1 MRQSTGGSPP
11 AEDPATAIVG
21 PPDMTM
27 PGSEVLLF
35 RGGALLA
42 VVGVLAL
49 AIVLGRR
56 ALRRRRDRPV
66 RGRKG
71 PVAAGVVVGV
81 GIALAVLNRPPPF
94 FTPEFPPLPQLLPQA
109 AFFYRQTA
117 DLPLHPDSDE
127 QIASL
132 GGHPVVPNAAA
143 TVRDGVVWGKP
154 FNFVD
159 GRTPRHRF
167 RFHYS
172 AGSDH
177 VEYPISEPAYIQ
189 SMPTYGFDD
198 HYIGVDLEHREMWEV
213 ITIRD
218 WFGVWSG
225 TAGAHWD
232 LDDLRYPR
240 GRTTAS
246 GLPIL
251 PGLFT
256 WAEVDAGAVSHV
268 ITVTSPVSGRGE
280 WVWPARGT
288 DGVSDDPA
296 APPMGSW
303 LRLRDDADLGGLGP
317 QATVIARALQTYGAV
332 ISDTGPNFAVHGT
345 PDARWDDA
353 DLATLELLST
363 DDFEVVDAQA
373 LMVAADSMEARSP

>member
-1 MRQSTGGSPP
+1 VSPYQIDPSTS
-11 AEDPATAIVG
+11 EVIVG
-21 PPDMTM
+21 PPDMVM

-35 RGGALLA
+35 RAGVLLV
-42 VVGVLAL
+42 VVGLVVLAASAL
-49 AIVLGRR
+49 RWV
-56 ALRRRRDRPV
+56 LRRRRGRPARSRV
-66 RGRKG
+66 G
-71 PVAAGVVVGV
+71 VVAGVSVLVVGV
-81 GIALAVLNRPPPF
+81 VLSLVNRPPPF
-94 FTPEFPPLPQLLPQA
+94 FTPEFPALPRLLPEA
-109 AFFYRQTA
+109 AFFYRQA
-117 DLPLHPDSDE
+117 DELPRHPDSSA
-127 QIASL
+127 QVAAL
-132 GGHPVVPNAAA
+132 GGLPIVPSASA
-143 TVRDGVVWGKP
+143 TARGGVVWGKP

-159 GRTPRHRF
+159 DRTPRHRF
-167 RFHYS
+167 RFHYA

-189 SMPTYGFDD
+189 SMPNYGFDD
-198 HYIGVDLEHREMWEV
+198 HYIGLDLEAREMWEI

-256 WAEVDAGAVSHV
+256 WAEVDAGEVPHV
-268 ITVTSPVSGRGE
+268 ITVTSPVSGRDR
-280 WVWPARGT
+280 WTWPARYT
-288 DGVSDDPA
+288 DGVSDDPS
-296 APPMGSW
+296 APPMGTW
-303 LRLRDDADLGGLGP
+303 LRLRDDADLSGLGP

-332 ISDTGPNFAVHGT
+332 IADTGPNFTVHGT

-353 DLATLELLST
+353 DLATLQQIHT
-363 DDFEVVDAQA
+363 DDFEVVDAA
-373 LMVAADSMEARSP
+373 GLMVSAESMEARSPERP

>member
-1 MRQSTGGSPP
+1 
-11 AEDPATAIVG
+11 
-21 PPDMTM
+21 MTM

-35 RGGALLA
+35 RAGVLLV
-42 VVGVLAL
+42 VVGAGLMCVVAL
-49 AIVLGRR
+49 RQV
-56 ALRRRRDRPV
+56 LRRRR
-66 RGRKG
+66 GRTAKG
-71 PVAAGVVVGV
+71 RAVLVGAACVLVLGVL
-81 GIALAVLNRPPPF
+81 LAVLNRPPPF
-94 FTPEFPPLPQLLPQA
+94 FTPEFPALPRLLPEE
-109 AFFYRQTA
+109 AFFYRRA
-117 DLPLHPDSDE
+117 AELPVHPDSAA
-127 QIASL
+127 QVAAL
-132 GGHPVVPNAAA
+132 GARAVVPSASAAE
-143 TVRDGVVWGKP
+143 RDGVVWGKP

-159 GRTPRHRF
+159 DRTPRHRF
-167 RFHYS
+167 RFHYA

-189 SMPTYGFDD
+189 SMPTYGVDD
-198 HYIGVDLEHREMWEV
+198 HYIGIDLESREMWEI

-256 WAEVDAGAVSHV
+256 WAEVDAGEVPHV
-268 ITVTSPVSGRGE
+268 ITVTSPVSGRDR
-280 WVWPARGT
+280 WIWPARYT
-288 DGVSDDPA
+288 DGDSDDPS
-296 APPMGSW
+296 APPMGAW
-303 LRLRDDADLGGLGP
+303 LRLRDDADLSGLGP

-332 ISDTGPNFAVHGT
+332 LADTGPNFAVHGT

-353 DLATLELLST
+353 DLATLARLRT
-363 DDFEVVDAQA
+363 DDFEVVDASA
-373 LMVAADSMEARSP
+373 LMVSAESMEARSP

>member
-1 MRQSTGGSPP
+1 MDPNQIDPSTTSGAS
-11 AEDPATAIVG
+11 EAIVG
-21 PPDMTM
+21 PPDMVM

-35 RGGALLA
+35 RAGVLLL
-42 VVGVLAL
+42 VVGLAALVWVVLRW
-49 AIVLGRR
+49 V
-56 ALRRRRDRPV
+56 LRRRRGRPSGS
-66 RGRKG
+66 R
-71 PVAAGVVVGV
+71 VAFLVVGGV
-81 GIALAVLNRPPPF
+81 LATGAALAVLNRPPPF
-94 FTPEFPPLPQLLPQA
+94 FTPEFPALPRLLPQE
-109 AFFYRQTA
+109 AFFYRRA
-117 DLPLHPDSDE
+117 AELPLHPDSSA
-127 QIASL
+127 QVAAL
-132 GGHPVVPNAAA
+132 GGLPIVPSASA

-159 GRTPRHRF
+159 DRTPRHRF
-167 RFHYS
+167 RFAYP

-198 HYIGVDLEHREMWEV
+198 HYIGLDLESREMWEI

-225 TAGAHWD
+225 TGGAHWD
-232 LDDLRYPR
+232 LDQLRYPR

-256 WAEVDAGAVSHV
+256 WAEVDAGEVPHV
-268 ITVTSPVSGRGE
+268 ITVTSPVSARGE
-280 WVWPARGT
+280 WIWPARFT
-288 DGVSDDPA
+288 DGVSDDPS
-296 APPMGSW
+296 APPMGAW
-303 LRLRDDADLGGLGP
+303 LRLREDADLSGLGP
-317 QATVIARALQTYGAV
+317 QASVIARALQTHGAV

-353 DLATLELLST
+353 DLATLDQLST
-363 DDFEVVDAQA
+363 DDFEVVDAA
-373 LMVAADSMEARSP
+373 ELMVSEDSMEARAP